1 MPGRNRAQSK
11 SALVAPEGCR
21 DVKIV
26 GYTDRLSVQPT
37 QVVRFMVSCVA
48 PRYRADIVRL
58 IHGDR
63 NPAGPGFKAEEIRTA
78 VSGEYRGRR
87 QTLPK
92 GSYVRVP
99 DNPRLRLTHGLSLQ
113 AWIYPTT
120 PEKGSQ
126 GIVTKWSTESRTGYG
141 LCIDERGELALW
153 LGGKD
158 GELERVTSGERLQAF
173 AWYFVAGAFD
183 SRTGKV
189 VLVQKPIVE
198 WPHESDVVVE
208 TRVCLPEVGE
218 SPAPLVIAGYL
229 ADGNPATAEV
239 AGHFNGKVDSPRVF
253 AAGLS
258 LDKVRALAAGLHPDA
273 IDERL
278 VASWD
283 FARDIS
289 SATAIDSS
297 PHRHH
302 GAVINM
308 PARGVTGHNWTGRHS
323 HFKDAPKEYGAI
335 HFHDDDLDDAR
346 WLVDFEFEV
355 PGDMRSGVYAARL
368 TSGASHDCV
377 PFFVTPK
384 RGCPSARTAFLAPT
398 FSYIAY
404 ANKQLDLEAG
414 TLISAGLPD
423 DFEYPREEQDRYIV
437 ENGLTSLYDRH
448 TDGSGVCY
456 SSRLRPILNMRPS
469 YNLPILAEGRGS
481 PHQLSADLHLL
492 DWMESKGHR
501 YDVVTDEDL
510 HVEGVDLL
518 SQYRVIVSGTHP
530 EYWSADML
538 DALEHYLRSG
548 GRMMYLGGNGFYW
561 VTSVEPRRGHTL
573 EIRRWGGTETW
584 EAAPGEYHHS
594 TSGELGGI
602 WRHRG
607 RAPQKLVGVGF
618 TSQGYDR
625 NAPYQRHAASF
636 DPEASFIFE
645 GVADEELI
653 GDFPSLVLE
662 HGAAGFEIDRAD
674 PELGTPAHTL
684 ILATARDFSDSYQHV
699 AEEILE
705 SDSRQGGPVNPQVR
719 SDMVYLRYPNAG
731 AVFSVGS
738 ISWCGCLSYH
748 RYDNAVSRITDNV
761 LRKFAAET

>member
-1 MPGRNRAQSK
+1 M
-11 SALVAPEGCR
+11 
-21 DVKIV
+21 KIV
-26 GYTDRLSVQPT
+26 GYSDRLSVQPG
-37 QVVRFMVSCVA
+37 QVIRFMVSCVA

-63 NPAGPGFKAEEIRTA
+63 NPAGPGFKADEIHSA

-87 QTLPK
+87 QTFPS

-99 DNPRLRLTHGLSLQ
+99 DDPRLRPTHGLSLQ

-120 PEKGSQ
+120 PEKGAQ
-126 GIVTKWSTESRTGYG
+126 GILTKWSPESRTGYG
-141 LCIDERGELALW
+141 LLLDERGELALW
-153 LGGKD
+153 LGGKH
-158 GELERVTSGERLQAF
+158 GEFECVTSGERLRAS

-183 SRTGKV
+183 SRAGRV

-198 WPHESDVVVE
+198 WPDESEAVVE
-208 TRVCLPEVGE
+208 TRVRLPQVGE
-218 SPAPLVIAGYL
+218 STVPLVIAGCL
-229 ADGNPATAEV
+229 ADGDPARAEV

-258 LDKVRALAAGLHPDA
+258 QHDFRALAAGLHPDLVG
-273 IDERL
+273 EPL

-283 FARDIS
+283 FSREIS
-289 SATAIDSS
+289 TATAIDSS

-302 GAVINM
+302 GEIINM

-323 HFKDAPKEYGAI
+323 HFKDAPEEYGAI

-346 WLVDFEFEV
+346 WSVDFEFEV
-355 PGDMRSGVYAARL
+355 PADMRSGVYAARL
-368 TSGASHDCV
+368 TSGASDDYV
-377 PFFVTPK
+377 PFFVRPR
-384 RGCPSARTAFLAPT
+384 RGCPSARIAFLAPT

-404 ANKQLDLEAG
+404 ANKQLDLDAG

-423 DFEYPREEQDRYIV
+423 DFEYPRAKQDRYIV
-437 ENGLTSLYDRH
+437 ENRLLSLYERH
-448 TDGSGVCY
+448 SDGSGVCY

-469 YNLPILAEGRGS
+469 YELPTLAGGRGS
-481 PHQLSADLHLL
+481 PHQLSADLHLI
-492 DWMESKGHR
+492 DWIEAKGHP
-501 YDVVTDEDL
+501 YDVITDEDL
-510 HVEGVDLL
+510 HSEGIELL

-538 DALEHYLRSG
+538 DALEHYLRTG

-573 EIRRWGGTETW
+573 EVRRWGGTETW
-584 EAAPGEYHHS
+584 EASPGEYHHS
-594 TSGELGGI
+594 TSAELGGI
-602 WRHRG
+602 WRNRD
-607 RAPQKLVGVGF
+607 RAPQKLAGVGF

-625 NAPYQRHAASF
+625 NSPYQRRAASF

-645 GVADEELI
+645 GVAAEELI

-674 PELGTPAHTL
+674 PDLGTPAHTL
-684 ILATARDFSDSYQHV
+684 VLATARAFSDSYQHV

-705 SDSRQGGPVNPQVR
+705 SDSRQGAPVNPLVR

-748 RYDNAVSRITDNV
+748 GYDNTVSRITDNV
-761 LRKFAAET
+761 LRVFAAEA

>member
-1 MPGRNRAQSK
+1 M
-11 SALVAPEGCR
+11 
-21 DVKIV
+21 KIV
-26 GYTDRLSVQPT
+26 GYTDRLSVQPA
-37 QVVRFMVSCVA
+37 QVIRFMVSCAA
-48 PRYRADIVRL
+48 PGYRADIVRL

-63 NPAGPGFKAEEIRTA
+63 NAAGPGFKVEEIHSA

-99 DNPRLRLTHGLSLQ
+99 DSPRLRSRRGFSLQ

-120 PEKGSQ
+120 PEMGEQ
-126 GIVTKWSTESRTGYG
+126 GILTKWSPESRTGYG
-141 LCIDERGELALW
+141 LLVDERGELALW

-158 GELERVTSGERLQAF
+158 GEFACVTSGERLRAF
-173 AWYFVAGAFD
+173 TWYFVAGAFD
-183 SRTGKV
+183 SCTGRV
-189 VLVQKPIVE
+189 VLVQKPTVE
-198 WPHESDVVVE
+198 WPQQSEVVVE
-208 TRVCLPEVGE
+208 TRVCLPGIGE
-218 SPAPLVIAGYL
+218 SPVPLLIAGCL
-229 ADGNPATAEV
+229 ANGDPATAEV

-253 AAGLS
+253 ATALS
-258 LDKVRALAAGLHPDA
+258 LRDIRALAAGLHPDS
-273 IDERL
+273 IDEPL

-283 FARDIS
+283 FSRNIS
-289 SATAIDSS
+289 TATAVDTS

-302 GAVINM
+302 GEVINM

-346 WLVDFEFEV
+346 WSVDFQLEV

-368 TSGASHDCV
+368 TIGASHDYV
-377 PFFVTPK
+377 PFFVRPE

-404 ANKQLDLEAG
+404 ANKQLDLDAG

-423 DFEYPREEQDRYIV
+423 DFEYPRVEQDRYIV
-437 ENGLTSLYDRH
+437 ENDLVSLYDRH

-469 YNLPILAEGRGS
+469 YELPVLAEGRGS

-492 DWMESKGHR
+492 DWMEAKGHR

-510 HVEGVDLL
+510 HWEGIELL

-538 DALEHYLRSG
+538 DALEPSLRTG

-561 VTSVEPRRGHTL
+561 VTSVEPGKGHTL
-573 EIRRWGGTETW
+573 EVRRWGGTETW
-584 EAAPGEYHHS
+584 EALPGEYHHS
-594 TSGELGGI
+594 TTGELGGI
-602 WRHRG
+602 WRNRG

-625 NAPYQRHAASF
+625 NSPYQRQTASF
-636 DPEASFIFE
+636 DPEVSFIFE
-645 GVADEELI
+645 GVAAEELI

-674 PELGTPAHTL
+674 FSLGTPAHAL
-684 ILATARDFSDSYQHV
+684 VLATAREFSDSYQHV

-705 SDSRQGGPVNPQVR
+705 SDSRQGGPINPKVR

-748 RYDNAVSRITDNV
+748 DYDNPVSRITDNV
-761 LRKFAAET
+761 LRKFVTEEG